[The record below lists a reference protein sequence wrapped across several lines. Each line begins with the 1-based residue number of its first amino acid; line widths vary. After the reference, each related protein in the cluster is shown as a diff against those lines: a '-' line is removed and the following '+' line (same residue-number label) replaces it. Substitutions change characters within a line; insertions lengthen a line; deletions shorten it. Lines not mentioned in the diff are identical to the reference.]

1 MTHSNT
7 FALIFGLFQARHASA
22 GTVDPSDLAG
32 MAYRHLLENPKSLHL
47 LRSKLKH
54 IIVDEYQ
61 DMSVSQHALL
71 RLVVRGVVGDEDIVP
86 SSDSN
91 HNVMKRKKKLPILL
105 DAIDLNRGYM
115 STEKA
120 TSYSVPSLFCAGD
133 SSQSIYGWRGAAP
146 LLTVDGFRTDFPQ
159 GVVAPLDVCYRL
171 PTDILDAANMLLQSE
186 APPRGY
192 SGTVSQSTTTF
203 DVSPAA
209 AAKVASN
216 ILGDSSSSNSDQSFS
231 KGNALLGNEL
241 LLSKG
246 MQKLDSTVLIHGLWD
261 DREEAKYIAST
272 IRRRSKERRKALL
285 KALRNLDD
293 NISVA
298 QEKELLDLTDVAVL
312 VRSSKQM
319 NMLEEALAKAGIPF
333 TVAGKNDDEGTT
345 ASLVQRTRPKKEE
358 LVPMKPVT
366 IMTMHKEKGEEFDDI
381 YLTGWTEGEF
391 PHPEAMSS
399 NRVHEERRLAY
410 VALTRARQRVVITHS
425 FMSRKLHF
433 GKDGAKRFVTSQVE
447 PSRFLYELVP
457 SKKHIDGL
465 ANKNEVL
472 SGDNVGTF
480 WDRSAGIK
488 DYVAGTNIPHWFR
501 DSFKKPAGFVTR
513 REDVRP
519 HTNILEKAALAGQS
533 EKVTTLDLSNETSL
547 VSSQNEASTPS
558 ASIAE
563 EEDETEVTDSTTDIS
578 ADYSSMTV
586 VQLKDILR
594 SKGLK
599 VSGRK
604 AVLIERLESN
614 SASSTISS
622 NTNVES
628 SSMTVAQLE
637 HILCRKGLK
646 AARGKDVLIERLKAE
661 NITVEKSVLDY
672 LSMTVV
678 QLKNILRSKGLK
690 VSGRKAVLVERLVSL
705 SSFFRT

>member
-1 MTHSNT
+1 
-7 FALIFGLFQARHASA
+7 
-22 GTVDPSDLAG
+22 
-32 MAYRHLLENPKSLHL
+32 MAYRHLLETPKSLHL

-71 RLVVRGVVGDEDIVP
+71 RLVVRGVVGDEDVAP
-86 SSDSN
+86 SDSK
-91 HNVMKRKKKLPILL
+91 NVLKRKKLPILL
-105 DAIDLNRGYM
+105 DAMELNRGYK

-120 TSYSVPSLFCAGD
+120 SYSVPSLFCAGD

-171 PTDILDAANMLLQSE
+171 PTDILDAANMLLPSE
-186 APPRGY
+186 ASLGY
-192 SGTVSQSTTTF
+192 TGTTVSQATTAF

-216 ILGDSSSSNSDQSFS
+216 VLGDSPSNTDQSFS
-231 KGNALLGNEL
+231 KGNTLLGNEL

-298 QEKELLDLTDVAVL
+298 QEEELLDFTDVAVL
-312 VRSSKQM
+312 VRSSKHI
-319 NMLEEALAKAGIPF
+319 NLLEEALAKAGIPF
-333 TVAGKNDDEGTT
+333 TVAGKNDDDEGAT
-345 ASLVQRTRPKKEE
+345 ASLVKRKLPGKDA
-358 LVPMKPVT
+358 LVRMKPAT
-366 IMTMHKEKGEEFDDI
+366 IMTMHKAKGEEFDDI
-381 YLTGWTEGEF
+381 YLAGWTEGEF

-425 FMSRKLHF
+425 FISRKLSF
-433 GKDGAKRFVTSQVE
+433 SKDGSKRFVTSQVE

-501 DSFKKPAGFVTR
+501 ESFQEPAGYTSR

-519 HTNILEKAALAGQS
+519 HTNILEKVALALTETRES
-533 EKVTTLDLSNETSL
+533 DSVTTFDLPNKKSM
-547 VSSQNEASTPS
+547 VSSQAS
-558 ASIAE
+558 ASIV
-563 EEDETEVTDSTTDIS
+563 EEDEEGKITDSTKDMS
-578 ADYSSMTV
+578 SDYSSMTV
-586 VQLKDILR
+586 SQLKL
-594 SKGLK
+594 
-599 VSGRK
+599 
-604 AVLIERLESN
+604 
-614 SASSTISS
+614 
-622 NTNVES
+622 
-628 SSMTVAQLE
+628 
-637 HILCRKGLK
+637 
-646 AARGKDVLIERLKAE
+646 
-661 NITVEKSVLDY
+661 
-672 LSMTVV
+672 
-678 QLKNILRSKGLK
+678 ILRSKGLK
-690 VSGRKAVLVERLVSL
+690 VSGRKAVLVARLESESASSSSVISLNTSSITAAQLDHVLRRKGLKAGEREDVLIERLQSENITVEKSLLGYLSMTVVQIKNILRNKGLKVSGRKAVL
-705 SSFFRT
+705 IERLASSLNSILRN

>member
-1 MTHSNT
+1 
-7 FALIFGLFQARHASA
+7 
-22 GTVDPSDLAG
+22 

-61 DMSVSQHALL
+61 DMSVSQHAFL
-71 RLVVRGVVGDEDIVP
+71 RLVVRGVVGDEDVAP
-86 SSDSN
+86 SDSN
-91 HNVMKRKKKLPILL
+91 NVVKRKKLPILL
-105 DAIDLNRGYM
+105 DAMDLNRGYK

-120 TSYSVPSLFCAGD
+120 SYSVPSLFCAGD
-133 SSQSIYGWRGAAP
+133 SSQPIYGWRGAAP
-146 LLTVDGFRTDFPQ
+146 LLTVDGFRKDFPQ

-171 PTDILDAANMLLQSE
+171 PTDILDAANMLLPPE
-186 APPRGY
+186 ASRGY
-192 SGTVSQSTTTF
+192 TATAVTQATTAF

-216 ILGDSSSSNSDQSFS
+216 VLGDSSSNTDQSFS

-293 NISVA
+293 NISLA
-298 QEKELLDLTDVAVL
+298 QEKELLDFTDVAVL

-319 NMLEEALAKAGIPF
+319 NLVEEALAKAGIPF
-333 TVAGKNDDEGTT
+333 TVAGKNDDDEGST
-345 ASLVQRTRPKKEE
+345 ASLVQRKRPGKEE
-358 LVPMKPVT
+358 LVPMKPAT
-366 IMTMHKEKGEEFDDI
+366 IMTMHKAKGEEFDDI
-381 YLTGWTEGEF
+381 YLAGWTEGEF

-425 FMSRKLHF
+425 FVSRKLHF
-433 GKDGAKRFVTSQVE
+433 GKDGSKRFVTSQVE

-465 ANKNEVL
+465 ANKSEVL

-488 DYVAGTNIPHWFR
+488 DYVAGTNTPHWFR
-501 DSFKKPAGFVTR
+501 ESFKEPAGYASR

-519 HTNILEKAALAGQS
+519 YTNVLEKATLTLTETRQS
-533 EKVTTLDLSNETSL
+533 EKVTTSDLPNETGL
-547 VSSQNEASTPS
+547 VSSQNEVATASD
-558 ASIAE
+558 SIVE
-563 EEDETEVTDSTTDIS
+563 EKDEGEVTDST
-578 ADYSSMTV
+578 
-586 VQLKDILR
+586 KDMI
-594 SKGLK
+594 
-599 VSGRK
+599 
-604 AVLIERLESN
+604 A
-614 SASSTISS
+614 
-622 NTNVES
+622 
-628 SSMTVAQLE
+628 
-637 HILCRKGLK
+637 
-646 AARGKDVLIERLKAE
+646 
-661 NITVEKSVLDY
+661 DY
-672 LSMTVV
+672 LSMTVS
-678 QLKNILRSKGLK
+678 QLKRILRSKGLK
-690 VSGRKAVLVERLVSL
+690 VSGRKAVLVERLESESASSAVSL
-705 SSFFRT
+705 NTSSITVAQLEHILRRKGLKVDGRKDVLIERLKSENITVERSLLGYLSMTVVQIKNILRNKGLKVSGRKAVLIERLASSLNSIVRH